1 MKSIVLINCYFG
13 KYPNYFNL
21 FLDSCKKNPT
31 INYLL
36 FTDNVLSN
44 TPENVT
50 VVNTTF
56 DEIKATIQNKFDF
69 EISLDAPYKLCDYKP
84 TYGYVF
90 DEYLS
95 EYDYWG
101 YCDIDMIFGDL
112 RKFLPENILMN
123 YDKFYKLGHLTIFR
137 NTPEINTLF
146 MDEKVVSYRDAF
158 TTKKIAVF
166 DEFEGIQ
173 KIFDNQ
179 MKKTY
184 FSRDYAD
191 ITKVKN
197 KFALSAVLAEDIQ
210 NNNYDNQLFVYQDGC
225 VYRYFENEN
234 VISRD
239 EFAYIHL
246 QKRKFENTIQEGGNY
261 FVTYHGFIPFDDLD
275 ITTDRF
281 NELNGVDVWKEFI
294 AKYKLYSF
302 KIKRKIDKT
311 RLCIY
316 EHLTSSVNR

>member
-1 MKSIVLINCYFG
+1 MRSIVLINCYFG

-56 DEIKATIQNKFDF
+56 DEIKAKIQSKFDF

-84 TYGYVF
+84 TYGYVLG
-90 DEYLS
+90 EYIS

-101 YCDIDMIFGDL
+101 YCDIDMIFGNL
-112 RKFLPENILMN
+112 RKFLPDDILMN

-137 NTPEINTLF
+137 NSPEINTLF
-146 MDEKVVSYRDAF
+146 MDEKVVSYRKAF

-166 DEFEGIQ
+166 DEFMGIQ
-173 KIFDNQ
+173 LIFDNQ

-191 ITKVKN
+191 ITKATN
-197 KFALSAVLAEDIQ
+197 RFALSAVLAEDIP

-246 QKRKFENTIQEGGNY
+246 QKRKFENTIPEGGNY
-261 FVTYHGFIPFDDLD
+261 FVTYNGFIPFNELD
-275 ITTDRF
+275 ITTDRIK
-281 NELNGVDVWKEFI
+281 ELNGVDIWKEFI

-302 KIKRKIDKT
+302 MIKRKVDKT
-311 RLCIY
+311 RLGIY